1 MVAGTR
7 EKILIFESLGVGM
20 FGAFI
25 GGDLVASV
33 LSGGKTNDTVF
44 SMGSLGLA
52 LAGGLVALG
61 LLRLMRRVVG
71 KQHVSKGPRRRD

>member
-7 EKILIFESLGVGM
+7 EKILILESVGVGM

-25 GGDLVASV
+25 GGDLIASI

-44 SMGSLGLA
+44 SMGSFGLA
-52 LAGGLVALG
+52 VAGGLVGLA

-71 KQHVSKGPRRRD
+71 KQHVTKGPRRRD